1 MVTLKEIELA
11 HKRIRHLIHRTPILT
26 NKSLNELSG
35 AKLYFKCENF
45 QKVGAFKIRGATN
58 TVEQL
63 SQTEIEKGV
72 ATTSSG
78 NHGAA
83 LSMAVTRR
91 GGKTKVVMPNNTPK
105 IKVNNVERNGG
116 IVVWCEPEQSSRE
129 SVLADLVEQ
138 TGAIVVHPYN
148 DERIVA
154 GQGTCAKELMEDEPN
169 LDMIVCPVSGGG
181 LLGGTLLAA
190 KGINSKIIVY
200 GAEPSEAD
208 DAYRSLKSGKIE
220 TNKSIDTICDGL
232 RGLLGGT
239 LLAAKGIN
247 SKIIVY
253 GAEPSEADDAY
264 RSLKSGK
271 IETNKSI
278 DTICDGLRAQL
289 GTVPFPIIQEFVDG
303 IITVTEEEIISAMRM
318 IWERMKIIVEP
329 SSAITLGGLL
339 KKPAIFKGKRV
350 GLIISG
356 GNVDL
361 EKLPW

>member
-11 HKRIRHLIHRTPILT
+11 HDRIRSFIHRTPILT

-35 AKLYFKCENF
+35 ASLYFKCENF

-63 SQTEIEKGV
+63 SQAEIEKGV

-116 IVVWCEPEQSSRE
+116 EVVWCEPEQSSRE

-181 LLGGTLLAA
+181 LLGGTLLSA
-190 KGINSKIIVY
+190 KGINSDILVF

-208 DAYRSLKSGKIE
+208 DAYRSLEKGEIVANE
-220 TNKSIDTICDGL
+220 T
-232 RGLLGGT
+232 
-239 LLAAKGIN
+239 
-247 SKIIVY
+247 
-253 GAEPSEADDAY
+253 
-264 RSLKSGK
+264 
-271 IETNKSI
+271 I
-278 DTICDGLRAQL
+278 DTICDGLRAQI
-289 GTVPFPIIQEFVDG
+289 GTITFPIIQKHVDG
-303 IITVTEEEIISAMRM
+303 VIRVTEEEIIEAMKM

-329 SSAITLGGLL
+329 SSAITLGALL
-339 KKPAIFKGKRV
+339 KNKDMLSNKRV
-350 GLIISG
+350 GLILSG

-361 EKLPW
+361 NQLPW

>member
-1 MVTLKEIELA
+1 MVTLKEIESA
-11 HKRIRHLIHRTPILT
+11 HNRIRHLIHRTPILT
-26 NKSLNELSG
+26 NQSLNELSG

-63 SQTEIEKGV
+63 TQAEIEKGV

-105 IKVNNVERNGG
+105 IKINNVERNGG

-169 LDMIVCPVSGGG
+169 LNMIVSPVSGGG

-190 KGINSKIIVY
+190 KGINHNIIVY

-220 TNKSIDTICDGL
+220 TNISTH
-232 RGLLGGT
+232 
-239 LLAAKGIN
+239 
-247 SKIIVY
+247 
-253 GAEPSEADDAY
+253 
-264 RSLKSGK
+264 
-271 IETNKSI
+271 
-278 DTICDGLRAQL
+278 TICDGLRAQL
-289 GTVPFPIIQEFVDG
+289 GTVPFPIIQKYVDG
-303 IITVTEEEIISAMRM
+303 IITVTESEIIDAMRM

-329 SSAITLGGLL
+329 SSAITLGAIL
-339 KKPAIFKGKRV
+339 KSPSIFEGKRV

-361 EKLPW
+361 ENLPW

>member
-11 HKRIRHLIHRTPILT
+11 HDRIRSFIHRTPILT

-35 AKLYFKCENF
+35 ASLYFKCENF

-63 SQTEIEKGV
+63 SQAEIEKGV

-116 IVVWCEPEQSSRE
+116 EVVWCEPEQSSRE

-181 LLGGTLLAA
+181 LLGGTLLSA
-190 KGINSKIIVY
+190 KGINSDILVF

-208 DAYRSLKSGKIE
+208 DAYRSLEKGKIVANV
-220 TNKSIDTICDGL
+220 T
-232 RGLLGGT
+232 
-239 LLAAKGIN
+239 
-247 SKIIVY
+247 
-253 GAEPSEADDAY
+253 
-264 RSLKSGK
+264 
-271 IETNKSI
+271 I
-278 DTICDGLRAQL
+278 DTICDGLRAQI
-289 GTVPFPIIQEFVDG
+289 GTITFPIIQKHVDG
-303 IITVTEEEIISAMRM
+303 IIRVTEEEIIEAMKM

-329 SSAITLGGLL
+329 SSAITLGALL
-339 KKPAIFKGKRV
+339 KNKDMLSNKSV
-350 GLIISG
+350 GLILSG

-361 EKLPW
+361 NQLPW